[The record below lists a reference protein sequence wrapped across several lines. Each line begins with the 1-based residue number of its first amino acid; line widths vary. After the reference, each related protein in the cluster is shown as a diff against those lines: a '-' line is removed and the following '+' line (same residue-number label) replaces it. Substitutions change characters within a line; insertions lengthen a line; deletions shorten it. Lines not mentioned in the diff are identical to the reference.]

1 MEQEFFVIKLCNLSE
16 KMVLTMHFYLYSG
29 YMAPEY
35 IVHGQLTERADIY
48 SYGVL
53 VLEIITGRKS
63 LNSVA
68 SSAEGHSLMSL
79 VILLHFHPIAKY

>member
-1 MEQEFFVIKLCNLSE
+1 
-16 KMVLTMHFYLYSG
+16 MHSG

-53 VLEIITGRKS
+53 VLEIITGRKNH
-63 LNSVA
+63 NSVA
-68 SSAEGHSLMSL
+68 SSAEGLSLMALVGWVHACMHTTPHHPTHTYYQIINQAELVVCQSL
-79 VILLHFHPIAKY
+79 